1 MLQQPPGTIMNS
13 FFVKRL
19 VPAVITSSRAGIGTL
34 EYSMVF
40 VHWAILANKLLMSYD
55 CQWIRK
61 CHAGPCCAWA
71 VQVHPPMPF
80 HSTVFNAQIYKY
92 NSPSYHFFVNC
103 TLQTV
108 QSNLMSLKV
117 DNSMNNSLSSP
128 ELMLLYSRLSIPPS
142 PYKEL
147 LDCLP

>member
-1 MLQQPPGTIMNS
+1 MTASGS
-13 FFVKRL
+13 G
-19 VPAVITSSRAGIGTL
+19 PAS
-34 EYSMVF
+34 
-40 VHWAILANKLLMSYD
+40 
-55 CQWIRK
+55 
-61 CHAGPCCAWA
+61 AW
-71 VQVHPPMPF
+71 VVEVHPPVPF
-80 HSTVFNAQIYKY
+80 HSAVFNVQIYKY

-103 TLQTV
+103 ALQTV

-117 DNSMNNSLSSP
+117 DNSMNNSLSSL